1 MGTIYATTPVRSPP
15 VPPNTGGRKISVE
28 KTVQFAGSI
37 IYEDREVE
45 LEVSYLMLDCINC
58 LGDCICHT
66 CTQPSVCTMLVEQAE
81 ALQHPQ
87 TGIQMQE
94 RRVVNQTK
102 RVFSGNIV

>member
-58 LGDCICHT
+58 LGDVYMPHMYAAF
-66 CTQPSVCTMLVEQAE
+66 SVYNVGG
-81 ALQHPQ
+81 
-87 TGIQMQE
+87 TG
-94 RRVVNQTK
+94 
-102 RVFSGNIV
+102 